1 MTPHLAIVGGGIT
14 GVAAAYAAATS
25 PRARD
30 RGVRATLIESDTRLG
45 GKILT
50 ERIDGCLIE
59 HGPDSLLATKPWGV
73 DLCRRVGLGDR
84 LIPTQPGRAVYVWYG
99 GRLHPLPEGMAFG
112 IPTRLAPILRTQLLS
127 PGEKLRAAAD
137 LILPRRRDSGDE
149 TIGGQLRRRLGDA
162 VVDRLAGPLLGG
174 IYAGD
179 PDALSVRATF
189 PLLADWEAT
198 YRSLIVAA
206 LARRRARA
214 AGGAAAGP
222 PSGSALPTSGH
233 PHGPSPMFLGLVGG
247 LGEMVERLDTLLAET
262 ARVMGRTVQRIT
274 RDARRPTAYRIA
286 LDDGHT
292 LGADA
297 VLLATPAHV
306 SADLLVHL
314 APSVAA
320 VVRQIPY
327 VSTAAVTMAF
337 RRDEI
342 THPVDGHGFVV
353 ARGSLLAITA
363 CTWVSSKWP
372 YRAPPETVLI
382 RCYLGKAG
390 HEEIVEEDDDRL
402 AAVVRADLRATMGI
416 EAAPVLTRVARWFK
430 AMPQYPAGHL
440 ERLQAIDAGLED
452 VPGLAVAGAGYRGIG
467 IPDCIRQ
474 GTDAAD
480 RLLDYLLAQPA
491 SALSG

>member
-1 MTPHLAIVGGGIT
+1 MTPHLVIVGGGIT
-14 GVAAAYAAATS
+14 GLAAAYAASIS

-30 RGVRATLIESDTRLG
+30 RGVRTTLIESDTRLG

-50 ERIDGCLIE
+50 ERTEGYLIE
-59 HGPDSLLATKPWGV
+59 HGPDSLLATKPWGA
-73 DLCRRVGLGDR
+73 DLCRRIGIGDR
-84 LIPTQPGRAVYVWYG
+84 LIPTRPGRAVYVWYA

-112 IPTRLAPILRTQLLS
+112 IPTRLAPILRTHLLS

-137 LILPRRRDSGDE
+137 LILPRRSDGADE

-189 PLLADWEAT
+189 PLLVDWEAT

-206 LARRRARA
+206 LARRRAREA
-214 AGGAAAGP
+214 EGAAAGP
-222 PSGSALPTSGH
+222 SSGSGAPPGH
-233 PHGPSPMFLGLVGG
+233 PHGPGTMFLGLAGG
-247 LGEMVERLDTLLAET
+247 LGEMVERLDTLLAGT
-262 ARVMGRTVQRIT
+262 ARLMGRTVQRIT

-306 SADLLVHL
+306 SADLLAPL
-314 APSVAA
+314 APAVAA
-320 VVRQIPY
+320 VARQIPY

-342 THPVDGHGFVV
+342 THPLDGHGFVV
-353 ARGSLLAITA
+353 ARGSPLAITA

-372 YRAPPETVLI
+372 HRAPLDRVLI

-390 HEEIVEEDDDRL
+390 HEEIVDEDDDRL
-402 AAVVRADLRATMGI
+402 AAAVRADLRATMGI
-416 EAAPVLTRVARWFK
+416 EAAPVLTRVARWVK

-440 ERLQAIDAGLED
+440 ERLQAIDAGLQE

-474 GTDAAD
+474 GTDAAN
-480 RLLDYLLAQPA
+480 RLLDYLLTQPN
-491 SALSG
+491 SAPSG